1 MLLRGQHRA
10 WRKISNVSIFLRY
23 CIILT
28 KSTSQASEFSSN
40 CNWNGD
46 QNKNSRIV
54 NRNMVNIIYMVNT
67 AKSCPV
73 TIDRTCKHTKTH
85 YLGILLTN
93 GNLAIWSSLGAS
105 TDNYMKVWQWKFLT
119 VFHWSSYLHW
129 SRSLMMPPENIR
141 KPLVFWCFQEVS
153 KEISGMKWVG

>member
-1 MLLRGQHRA
+1 MYRYSCDIVLSWLNLLHRLA
-10 WRKISNVSIFLRY
+10 NFLQPATEMVIKIKTLESLI
-23 CIILT
+23 
-28 KSTSQASEFSSN
+28 E
-40 CNWNGD
+40 
-46 QNKNSRIV
+46 
-54 NRNMVNIIYMVNT
+54 IYMVNT

-105 TDNYMKVWQWKFLT
+105 TDNYMKVWQWKFLI

>member
-1 MLLRGQHRA
+1 MYRYSCDIVLSWLNLLHRLA
-10 WRKISNVSIFLRY
+10 NFLQPATEMVIKIKTLESLI
-23 CIILT
+23 
-28 KSTSQASEFSSN
+28 E
-40 CNWNGD
+40 
-46 QNKNSRIV
+46 
-54 NRNMVNIIYMVNT
+54 IYMVNT